1 MEMETKPT
9 KLNEFF
15 LILDDLLRARKISS
29 GKYFKFAVKNKKQLL
44 FLNLEYI
51 FEEYSIATEN
61 PFTNTK
67 VLSEHLRNSI
77 AFLDIVKC
85 TQFNWEKPVT
95 DTLARVHTMN
105 TEAVIFDYTALK
117 SLYNID
123 YEYVPMHFIKK
134 EGELFITGTTDKGY
148 SIAYVPV
155 PEDKLVFANP
165 NENSFSIK
173 ALDGTIKHA
182 PTPTRL
188 VFYCNF
194 SITMPMMDFLENS
207 DILYDLHLSNE
218 NRQITAYPLPGFD
231 YLKMKELII
240 DLILQFNL

>member
-1 MEMETKPT
+1 METKPT

-15 LILDDLLRARKISS
+15 LILDQLLRARKISS
-29 GKYFKFAVKNKKQLL
+29 GKYFKITAKKDKDLL
-44 FLNLEYI
+44 YLNLECI

-61 PFTNTK
+61 PFINTK
-67 VLSEHLRNSI
+67 VLSENLKKSI
-77 AFLDIVKC
+77 AFLDIIKC
-85 TQFNWEKPVT
+85 TQFEWEEPVT

-105 TEAVIFDYTALK
+105 TEAAIFDYIVLK

-123 YEYVPMHFIKK
+123 YEYLPIHFIKK

-165 NENSFSIK
+165 NENLFSTK
-173 ALDGTIKHA
+173 DVDGTIKHA

-194 SITMPMMDFLENS
+194 PITMPMMDFLESSN
-207 DILYDLHLSNE
+207 ILYDLHLSNE
-218 NRQITAYPLPGFD
+218 SKQISTYPLPRFD